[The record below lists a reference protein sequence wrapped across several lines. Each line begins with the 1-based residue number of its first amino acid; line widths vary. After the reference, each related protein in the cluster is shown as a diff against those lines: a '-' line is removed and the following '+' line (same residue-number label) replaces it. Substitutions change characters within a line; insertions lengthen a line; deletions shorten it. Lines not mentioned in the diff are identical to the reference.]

1 MPSPRTSS
9 PAELPEG
16 FRYTPSFL
24 AESEESGLLAI
35 FSQLD
40 FHPFEFQG
48 YTAKRRIVEYG
59 WEYDF
64 TSRAAS
70 TTRPLPTFLLPL
82 RDRAAAFANL
92 PPDSLA
98 EAVVTEYPP
107 GAPIGWHRDVPQFEE
122 VLGIS
127 LAAPCR
133 MRFKPYRAE
142 GKLVSVILEPRSI
155 YIMSGPARW
164 KFQHSIPALE
174 ALRYSIT
181 FRTLRQRKPRPS
193 PTVAP

>member
-1 MPSPRTSS
+1 MPRRTST
-9 PAELPEG
+9 PAEVPEG
-16 FRYTPSFL
+16 FVYTPSFL
-24 AESEESGLLAI
+24 TESEESDLLVAI
-35 FSQLD
+35 GQLE

-59 WEYDF
+59 WQYDF
-64 TSRAAS
+64 TSRSAS
-70 TTRPLPTFLLPL
+70 TTQPLPAFLLPL
-82 RDRAAAFANL
+82 RDRVAALTNL
-92 PPDSLA
+92 PPDSLV

-107 GAPIGWHRDVPQFEE
+107 GAPIGWHRDVPQFE
-122 VLGIS
+122 VIIGIS

-142 GKLVSVILEPRSI
+142 GKLVSIILEPRSI

-164 KFQHSIPALE
+164 KFQHSIPAVK

-181 FRTLRQRKPRPS
+181 FRTLRQPKPRPS
-193 PTVAP
+193 ATVAP